1 MIGKPQPNHRT
12 YVQILRRMTPEQRL
26 RKAFD
31 LSEFAKALFLQGL
44 RTRFPDLSDDEF
56 DRLARKRL
64 DKCHNR
70 NY

>member
-1 MIGKPQPNHRT
+1 MIGKPRPSHRT

-31 LSEFAKALFLQGL
+31 LSEFAKALFLRDL
-44 RTRFPDLSDDEF
+44 RTRFPELSDDEF

-64 DKCHNR
+64 DNCHNR
-70 NY
+70 DY